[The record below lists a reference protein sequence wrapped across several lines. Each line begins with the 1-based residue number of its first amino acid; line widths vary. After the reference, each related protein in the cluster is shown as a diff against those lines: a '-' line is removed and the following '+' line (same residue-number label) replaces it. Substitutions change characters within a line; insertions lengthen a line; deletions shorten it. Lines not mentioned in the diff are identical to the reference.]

1 MNLKAIAFDLGHTVM
16 DERRDE
22 HLPIDSRPIH
32 LMPGVSDV
40 IPHMTLRL
48 AVWANTRVA
57 AEADVRRWL
66 DRAGL
71 GRFFQW
77 VITSVDAGARKPAP
91 EFFEYALA
99 RCGLA
104 KDDVL
109 FVGNQLNT
117 DIAGAEAFG
126 IRTAWLSDPAYRS
139 LDDARC
145 EARPTYTIGTLH
157 DLPALVRQLIAS

>member
-1 MNLKAIAFDLGHTVM
+1 MNLKAIAFDLGHTLM

-22 HLPIDSRPIH
+22 HLPIDARPIH

-40 IPHMTLRL
+40 VPRMTLQL

-57 AEADVRRWL
+57 AEADVRAWL

-71 GRFFQW
+71 GRCFQW

-91 EFFEYALA
+91 EFFEFALA

-117 DIAGAEAFG
+117 DIAGAEALG
-126 IRTAWLSDPAYRS
+126 IRTAWLSDPAYHS
-139 LDDARC
+139 VDDAPC
-145 EARPTYTIGTLH
+145 EARPTHTIGTLR
-157 DLPALVRQLIAS
+157 DLPALVRKLQA